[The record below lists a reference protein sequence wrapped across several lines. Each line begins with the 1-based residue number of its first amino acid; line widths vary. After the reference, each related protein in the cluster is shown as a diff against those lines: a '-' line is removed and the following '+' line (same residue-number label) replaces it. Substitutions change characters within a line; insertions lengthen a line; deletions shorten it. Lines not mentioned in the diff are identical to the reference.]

1 MTLNSYHGVRQMF
14 DWVEKIS
21 FTEASPLA
29 VQAQDTQFGFHRK
42 KPAVMPH
49 SHWHGHIE
57 INYLFDCSAD
67 YLINGQEITVPEG
80 RMIIFW
86 ASFPHQMT
94 ASRGDGELVNI
105 YVPLQS
111 FLTWRLPSHFVSQL
125 LHGEVIVSNSLY
137 SCDKELTQ
145 IWESNIK
152 CHDPLLTSQVISEIR
167 GRIRRMSIEDYTTF
181 ELASPMIKKAYK
193 QGSMQED
200 KQVLSGL
207 NHIQTMLR
215 YIADN
220 YDQKITIENVSGS
233 TGLHKNYAMK
243 LFNRVMKVSIK
254 QYINQLRL
262 QHAQAL
268 LIDTQSPV
276 LNIALEA
283 GFGSVSRFYDIFQR
297 EFSMSPL
304 EFRRKVIG

>member
-1 MTLNSYHGVRQMF
+1 MF
-14 DWVEKIS
+14 EWVERIS
-21 FTEASPLA
+21 FNEESPLT
-29 VQAQDTQFGFHRK
+29 VQAQDNKFGFHRK
-42 KPAVMPH
+42 TPEIMEH

-67 YLINGQEITVPEG
+67 YLINGKKITVPEG

-94 ASRGDGELVNI
+94 ASRGEGEIVNI
-105 YVPLQS
+105 YIPLQA
-111 FLTWRLPSHFVSQL
+111 FLTWMLPGSFVSQL
-125 LHGEVIVSNSLY
+125 LHGEVIVSDSLY
-137 SCDKELTQ
+137 SCDQELTL
-145 IWESNIK
+145 IWETDISSNK
-152 CHDPLLTSQVISEIR
+152 PLLATQVINELR
-167 GRIRRMSIEDYTTF
+167 GRIRRMAIEDYSTYD
-181 ELASPMIKKAYK
+181 LANKVAT
-193 QGSMQED
+193 GAD
-200 KQVLSGL
+200 KPVFGGLS
-207 NHIQTMLR
+207 HIQSMLR

-220 YDQKITIENVSGS
+220 YDQKITIENVSTS

-268 LIDTQSPV
+268 LIDTENPV

-297 EFSMSPL
+297 EFGMSPL
-304 EFRRKVIG
+304 EFRRKVS

>member
-1 MTLNSYHGVRQMF
+1 MF
-14 DWVEKIS
+14 DWVEKIA
-21 FTEASPLA
+21 FNEASPLT

-42 KPAVMPH
+42 KPAVMEH

-94 ASRGDGELVNI
+94 ASRGNGELVNI
-105 YVPLQS
+105 YIPLPS
-111 FLTWRLPSHFVSQL
+111 FLTWMLPSGFVSQL
-125 LHGEVIVSNSLY
+125 LHGEVIVSDSLY
-137 SCDKELTQ
+137 ACDKQLTQ
-145 IWESNIK
+145 IWETDIK
-152 CHDPLLTSQVISEIR
+152 GNEPLLTSQVINEIR
-167 GRIRRMSIEDYTTF
+167 GRIRRMSIEQYSTY
-181 ELASPMIKKAYK
+181 ELANKVVKR
-193 QGSMQED
+193 ED
-200 KQVLSGL
+200 KPVFGGL

-220 YDQKITIENVSGS
+220 YDQKITIENVSSS

-297 EFSMSPL
+297 EFAMSPL
-304 EFRRKVIG
+304 EFRRKVNG

>member
-1 MTLNSYHGVRQMF
+1 MF
-14 DWVEKIS
+14 DWVEKIA
-21 FTEASPLA
+21 FNQASPLT
-29 VQAQDTQFGFHRK
+29 VQAQDTQFGFQRK
-42 KPAVMPH
+42 KPAVMAH

-67 YLINGQEITVPEG
+67 YLINGQEIAVPEG
-80 RMIIFW
+80 RMILFW

-94 ASRGDGELVNI
+94 AVRGDGDLVNI
-105 YVPLQS
+105 YVPLQT
-111 FLTWRLPSHFVSQL
+111 FLSWMLPSQFVSQL
-125 LHGEVIVSNSLY
+125 LHGEVIVSDSLY
-137 SCDKELTQ
+137 VCDRQFTQ
-145 IWESNIK
+145 IWEADISRGEA
-152 CHDPLLTSQVISEIR
+152 LLTDQVINEIR
-167 GRIRRMSIEDYTTF
+167 SRIRRMALEDYCNF
-181 ELASPMIKKAYK
+181 NLSNQVNKVDKKTL
-193 QGSMQED
+193 
-200 KQVLSGL
+200 VSGL
-207 NHIQTMLR
+207 SHIQNMLR
-215 YIADN
+215 YIADH
-220 YDQKITIENVSGS
+220 YDEKITIEHVSSS

-276 LNIALEA
+276 LHIALEA

-297 EFSMSPL
+297 EFAMSPL